1 MLLQIGPKKRDA
13 LPNWITYA
21 RFEPPKINPY
31 SMATFS
37 PPGANLFFTRE
48 QKNGERSYNA
58 WKVSNG
64 ILITFQTA
72 NCTFFCFTVTQSFLE
87 FFAIL
92 YALKGFFLISNFGVS
107 FRAKWSF
114 RYAKVVP
121 SSWLC

>member
-1 MLLQIGPKKRDA
+1 MILQIGPQKARGDAEDA

-48 QKNGERSYNA
+48 QKNGERRYNA

-64 ILITFQTA
+64 ILITFQAA
-72 NCTFFCFTVTQSFLE
+72 NCTFFASL
-87 FFAIL
+87 
-92 YALKGFFLISNFGVS
+92 
-107 FRAKWSF
+107 
-114 RYAKVVP
+114 
-121 SSWLC
+121 